1 MKIGDVIKVKDL
13 DIAKDKDI
21 DLLTDPEAIVAAVT
35 AVHAGAVPEEETA
48 EETAEET
55 ETEA

>member
-21 DLLTDPEAIVAAVT
+21 DLLTDPETIVCTVT
-35 AVHAGAVPEEETA
+35 AVHAGNIPEEENDEDASDA
-48 EETAEET
+48 EQ
-55 ETEA
+55 